1 MRRGAESV
9 SGSVVDAL
17 DAAADGR
24 LDEADDHLAASL
36 VAVDAVRD
44 LEESAPALTVWI
56 DTADAMIGAVQELV
70 DAVRTG
76 DAERADAAQADF
88 DAAAEGAAQA
98 DRALRI
104 GLGETGNAISAV
116 AAPAPGGGPRRA
128 RRAGGRGDRGSDRGG
143 RMSDGPA
150 LVGRTLADRYRI
162 EAELARGGMA
172 NVYRARDLR
181 LDRDVAV
188 KVLAAR
194 YADDPAFTARF
205 LDEARAAASLS
216 HPSLVHVY
224 DSGSDGSSHYIV
236 MELLDRHR
244 TLRDR
249 LAAEGPLPPDEVLG
263 IGRELLGG
271 LRVVHDRGLVHCDVT
286 PANVMLGPGPAKL
299 IDFGIASRPHDGND
313 DDTSIGSLR
322 FMSPEQLHGEALT
335 PASDLFSLGA
345 VLYDALTGR
354 PPYAGETP
362 EEISAA
368 HAAGGVRPPS
378 TLVDGVPGRLD
389 EAILQA
395 LRRDPDAR
403 FTSADAMEAS
413 LAASAGD
420 VESAGDDD
428 TTQVVRVPPPPP
440 PGGGGLRAPR
450 RLLPRRRPV
459 VPRRA
464 RRGRL
469 VAGTRGLRSG
479 RSSSSV
485 PRRWSSCSW
494 SCPSSNS
501 VARAGEAGPRRR
513 PHPPESPARM

>member
-1 MRRGAESV
+1 
-9 SGSVVDAL
+9 
-17 DAAADGR
+17 
-24 LDEADDHLAASL
+24 
-36 VAVDAVRD
+36 
-44 LEESAPALTVWI
+44 
-56 DTADAMIGAVQELV
+56 
-70 DAVRTG
+70 
-76 DAERADAAQADF
+76 
-88 DAAAEGAAQA
+88 
-98 DRALRI
+98 
-104 GLGETGNAISAV
+104 
-116 AAPAPGGGPRRA
+116 
-128 RRAGGRGDRGSDRGG
+128 
-143 RMSDGPA
+143 MSDGPA
-150 LVGRTLADRYRI
+150 LIGRTLADRYRI

-194 YADDPAFTARF
+194 HADDPAFTARF

-244 TLRDR
+244 TLHDR
-249 LAAEGPLPPDEVLG
+249 LASEGPLPPDEVLN

-299 IDFGIASRPHDGND
+299 IDFGIASRPHDGNH
-313 DDTSIGSLR
+313 DDTNIGSLR
-322 FMSPEQLHGEALT
+322 FMSPEQLRGEALS

-362 EEISAA
+362 DEITAA
-368 HAAGGVRPPS
+368 HSAGGVRPPS
-378 TLVDGVPGRLD
+378 TLVDGVPGSLD

-420 VESAGDDD
+420 IATGGDDD
-428 TTQVVRVPPPPP
+428 TTQVVHMPQPPSAEAGYVPPAAPPAPP
-440 PGGGGLRAPR
+440 PGRPSPR
-450 RLLPRRRPV
+450 EAMPPRRRTAWAPLGTVLVLGAAALVVVLVV
-459 VPRRA
+459 VPLLELGREGGGGRTSPTAAPTTEPDSNVVVVPSLVGTSTANALKAA
-464 RRGRL
+464 RESGLDWTLYCNEDGDRPAGIIDQEPP
-469 VAGTRGLRSG
+469 AGTE
-479 RSSSSV
+479 V
-485 PRRWSSCSW
+485 PPGSTFSLYS
-494 SCPSSNS
+494 
-501 VARAGEAGPRRR
+501 ARFDDCQ
-513 PHPPESPARM
+513 